1 MRAVLCRIWSFKG
14 LASFDLLFVHSAVT
28 FCVSRKWQ
36 YYYNTIEQRTGRW
49 QRYLEPNLLYR
60 TACLQTFFLLFFYL
74 SRPPRKHMFTSTSSK
89 GHGLW
94 LVDFNPCC
102 LFPCFIHV
110 SSTIVSHLGTSKERR
125 LFNRRKAGD
134 LTQINIIRHS
144 SSWTTNAFHSTVQS
158 TFFILVF
165 FYVTSDVSPIT

>member
-1 MRAVLCRIWSFKG
+1 MTI
-14 LASFDLLFVHSAVT
+14 LL
-28 FCVSRKWQ
+28 Q
-36 YYYNTIEQRTGRW
+36 YYRAENRAMAKVLRAKFVISHCVF
-49 QRYLEPNLLYR
+49 N
-60 TACLQTFFLLFFYL
+60 LQTFFLLFFYL
-74 SRPPRKHMFTSTSSK
+74 SRPPSKHMFTSTSSK

-102 LFPCFIHV
+102 LFLCFIHV

-125 LFNRRKAGD
+125 LFNRWKAGD

-165 FYVTSDVSPIT
+165 FMSPLMFHQLHSSNPQF

>member
-1 MRAVLCRIWSFKG
+1 MTI
-14 LASFDLLFVHSAVT
+14 LL
-28 FCVSRKWQ
+28 Q
-36 YYYNTIEQRTGRW
+36 YYRAENRAMAI
-49 QRYLEPNLLYR
+49 RYLEPNLLYR
-60 TACLQTFFLLFFYL
+60 TVCLQTFFLLFFYL

-102 LFPCFIHV
+102 LFLCFIHV

-125 LFNRRKAGD
+125 LFNRWKAGD

-158 TFFILVF
+158 AFFILVF
-165 FYVTSDVSPIT
+165 FMSPLMFHQLHSSNPQF

>member
-1 MRAVLCRIWSFKG
+1 MCLKKMTILLQYYRAENRAMAKVLRAKFVISGCVFANFFSVLSTT
-14 LASFDLLFVHSAVT
+14 LADLLG
-28 FCVSRKWQ
+28 
-36 YYYNTIEQRTGRW
+36 NT
-49 QRYLEPNLLYR
+49 L
-60 TACLQTFFLLFFYL
+60 
-74 SRPPRKHMFTSTSSK
+74 FTSASWK

-110 SSTIVSHLGTSKERR
+110 SSTIVSCPHLGTSKERR

-134 LTQINIIRHS
+134 LTQINIMRHS

-158 TFFILVF
+158 TFFIIVF
-165 FYVTSDVSPIT
+165 FTSPLMFHQLHISNPQF